1 MLKKRRKPICFLEFL
16 MLFLNIVYFINIM
29 ENNEIVNTNI
39 INIINNSES
48 NFYPIPISNTVSVD
62 KIGIVD
68 FRYILKKSNAIKV
81 LGDKFILFEKKINK
95 KLKLKQKELK
105 IEEKKI
111 LSRKNKL
118 TDADYKNKLKLFK
131 TEVFEVQK
139 KYKEDRLMLNNSF
152 QTLQKKLKD
161 LLAQVIKD
169 VSKKR
174 EINVVFLKE
183 NVFLFND
190 PSIDLTNEV
199 LDLFNKK
206 TKSMSITITLNDKP
220 F

>member
-1 MLKKRRKPICFLEFL
+1 
-16 MLFLNIVYFINIM
+16 MLFLNIVYFINII
-29 ENNEIVNTNI
+29 ENNQIVNTDI

-48 NFYPIPISNTVSVD
+48 SFYPIPISNTVNID

-81 LGDKFILFEKKINK
+81 LGDKFILFEKKINEK
-95 KLKLKQKELK
+95 IKLKQKELK

-131 TEVFEVQK
+131 SEVFEVQK
-139 KYKEDRLMLNNSF
+139 KYKEDRLILNNSF

-174 EINVVFLKE
+174 EINVVLLKE

-190 PSIDLTNEV
+190 PSIDITNEV

>member
-1 MLKKRRKPICFLEFL
+1 
-16 MLFLNIVYFINIM
+16 MLFLNIISFINIL
-29 ENNEIVNTNI
+29 ENNKIANANI

-48 NFYPIPISNTVSVD
+48 TFYPIPISNTVSVD

-68 FRYILKKSNAIKV
+68 FRYILKKSNAIKI
-81 LGDKFILFEKKINK
+81 LGDKFVLFEKKVNEKI
-95 KLKLKQKELK
+95 KLKQKELK
-105 IEEKKI
+105 IKEKKI

-131 TEVFEVQK
+131 SEVFEVQK
-139 KYKEDRLMLNNSF
+139 KYKEDRLILNNSF

-190 PSIDLTNEV
+190 PSIDLTHEV

>member
-1 MLKKRRKPICFLEFL
+1 

-48 NFYPIPISNTVSVD
+48 NFYPIPISNTVNID

-81 LGDKFILFEKKINK
+81 LGDKFIFYEKKINEK
-95 KLKLKQKELK
+95 IKLKQKELK

-118 TDADYKNKLKLFK
+118 TDADYKNKLNLFK
-131 TEVFEVQK
+131 SEVFEVQK
-139 KYKEDRLMLNNSF
+139 KYKEDRLILNNSF

>member
-1 MLKKRRKPICFLEFL
+1 
-16 MLFLNIVYFINIM
+16 MLFLNIVSFICIL
-29 ENNEIVNTNI
+29 ENNEISNANILNT
-39 INIINNSES
+39 INNSES
-48 NFYPIPISNTVSVD
+48 KFYPIPISNTVSVD

-68 FRYILKKSNAIKV
+68 FRYILKKSNAIKI
-81 LGDKFILFEKKINK
+81 LGDKFVLFEKKINENI
-95 KLKLKQKELK
+95 KLKQKKLK
-105 IEEKKI
+105 IAEKKI

-118 TDADYKNKLKLFK
+118 TEADYKNKLKLFK
-131 TEVFEVQK
+131 SEVFEVQK
-139 KYKEDRLMLNNSF
+139 KYKEDRLILNNSF

-161 LLAQVIKD
+161 LLAKVIKD

-206 TKSMSITITLNDKP
+206 TKSMSITITLNDKL

>member
-1 MLKKRRKPICFLEFL
+1 
-16 MLFLNIVYFINIM
+16 MLFLNIVYFINII
-29 ENNEIVNTNI
+29 ENNEIVNTDI

-48 NFYPIPISNTVSVD
+48 NFYPIPISNAVNID

-81 LGDKFILFEKKINK
+81 LGDKFIHIEKKINEK
-95 KLKLKQKELK
+95 IKLKQKELK
-105 IEEKKI
+105 IKEKKI
-111 LSRKNKL
+111 LSRKDNL

-131 TEVFEVQK
+131 SEVFEVQK
-139 KYKEDRLMLNNSF
+139 KYKEDRLILNNSF

>member
-1 MLKKRRKPICFLEFL
+1 
-16 MLFLNIVYFINIM
+16 MLFLNIVYFINII
-29 ENNEIVNTNI
+29 ENNEIVNTDI

-48 NFYPIPISNTVSVD
+48 NFYPIPISNTVNID

-81 LGDKFILFEKKINK
+81 LGDKFILFEKKINEK
-95 KLKLKQKELK
+95 IKLKQKELK

-131 TEVFEVQK
+131 SEVFEVQK
-139 KYKEDRLMLNNSF
+139 KYKEDRLILNNSF

>member
-1 MLKKRRKPICFLEFL
+1 
-16 MLFLNIVYFINIM
+16 MLFLNIVYFINII
-29 ENNEIVNTNI
+29 ENNDIVNADI
-39 INIINNSES
+39 INIINNSEN
-48 NFYPIPISNTVSVD
+48 NFYPIPISNTVNID

-81 LGDKFILFEKKINK
+81 LGDKFILFEKKINEK
-95 KLKLKQKELK
+95 IKLKQKELK
-105 IEEKKI
+105 TEEKKI

-118 TDADYKNKLKLFK
+118 TDADYKKKLNSFK
-131 TEVFEVQK
+131 SEVFEVQK
-139 KYKEDRLMLNNSF
+139 KYKEDRLILNNSF

>member
-1 MLKKRRKPICFLEFL
+1 
-16 MLFLNIVYFINIM
+16 MLFLNIVYFINII
-29 ENNEIVNTNI
+29 ENNDIVNAYT
-39 INIINNSES
+39 INIINNSEN
-48 NFYPIPISNTVSVD
+48 NFYPIPISNTVNLN

-81 LGDKFILFEKKINK
+81 LGDKFILFEKKINEK
-95 KLKLKQKELK
+95 IKLKQKELK
-105 IEEKKI
+105 TKEKKI

-118 TDADYKNKLKLFK
+118 TDADYKNKLNSFK
-131 TEVFEVQK
+131 SEVFEVQK
-139 KYKEDRLMLNNSF
+139 KYKEDRLILNNSF

-190 PSIDLTNEV
+190 TSIDITNEV

>member
-1 MLKKRRKPICFLEFL
+1 
-16 MLFLNIVYFINIM
+16 MLFLNIVSFISIL
-29 ENNEIVNTNI
+29 ENNEISNANILNT
-39 INIINNSES
+39 INNSES
-48 NFYPIPISNTVSVD
+48 KFYPIPISNTVSVD

-68 FRYILKKSNAIKV
+68 FRYILKKSNAIKI
-81 LGDKFILFEKKINK
+81 LGDKFVLFEKKINENI
-95 KLKLKQKELK
+95 KLKQKKLK
-105 IEEKKI
+105 IAEKKI

-118 TDADYKNKLKLFK
+118 TEADYKNKLKLFK
-131 TEVFEVQK
+131 SEVFEVQK
-139 KYKEDRLMLNNSF
+139 KYKEDRLILNNSF

-161 LLAQVIKD
+161 LLAKVIKD

>member
-1 MLKKRRKPICFLEFL
+1 
-16 MLFLNIVYFINIM
+16 MLFLNIVYFINII
-29 ENNEIVNTNI
+29 ENNNIVNADI
-39 INIINNSES
+39 INIINNSEN
-48 NFYPIPISNTVSVD
+48 NFYPIPISNTVNID

-81 LGDKFILFEKKINK
+81 LGDKFILFEKKINEK
-95 KLKLKQKELK
+95 IKLKQKELK

-111 LSRKNKL
+111 LSTKNKL
-118 TDADYKNKLKLFK
+118 TDADYKKKLNSFK
-131 TEVFEVQK
+131 SEVFEVQK
-139 KYKEDRLMLNNSF
+139 KYKEDRLILNNSF

-190 PSIDLTNEV
+190 PSIDITNEV

>member
-1 MLKKRRKPICFLEFL
+1 
-16 MLFLNIVYFINIM
+16 MLFLNIVYFINII
-29 ENNEIVNTNI
+29 ENNDIVNTDI
-39 INIINNSES
+39 INIINNSEN
-48 NFYPIPISNTVSVD
+48 NFYPIPISNTVNLH

-81 LGDKFILFEKKINK
+81 LGDKFILFEKKINEK
-95 KLKLKQKELK
+95 IKLKQKELK

-118 TDADYKNKLKLFK
+118 TDADYKNKLNSFK
-131 TEVFEVQK
+131 SEVFEVQK
-139 KYKEDRLMLNNSF
+139 KYKEDRLILNNSF

-190 PSIDLTNEV
+190 PSIDITNEV

>member
-1 MLKKRRKPICFLEFL
+1 

-48 NFYPIPISNTVSVD
+48 NFYPIPISNTVNVD

-81 LGDKFILFEKKINK
+81 LGDKFIFYEKKINEK
-95 KLKLKQKELK
+95 IKLKQKELK

-118 TDADYKNKLKLFK
+118 TDADYKNKLNLFK
-131 TEVFEVQK
+131 SEVFEVQK
-139 KYKEDRLMLNNSF
+139 KYKEDRLILNNSF

-161 LLAQVIKD
+161 LLAQVLKD

>member
-1 MLKKRRKPICFLEFL
+1 
-16 MLFLNIVYFINIM
+16 MLFLNIISFISIL
-29 ENNEIVNTNI
+29 ENNEISNANILNT
-39 INIINNSES
+39 INNSES
-48 NFYPIPISNTVSVD
+48 KFYPIPISNTVSID

-68 FRYILKKSNAIKV
+68 FRYILKKSNAIKI
-81 LGDKFILFEKKINK
+81 LGDKFVLFEKKINEK
-95 KLKLKQKELK
+95 IKLKQKELK

-118 TDADYKNKLKLFK
+118 TDVDYKNKLKLFK
-131 TEVFEVQK
+131 SEVFEVQK
-139 KYKEDRLMLNNSF
+139 KYKEDRLLLNNSF

-174 EINVVFLKE
+174 DINVVFLKE

>member
-1 MLKKRRKPICFLEFL
+1 
-16 MLFLNIVYFINIM
+16 MLFLNIISFISIL
-29 ENNEIVNTNI
+29 ENNEISNANILNT
-39 INIINNSES
+39 INNSES
-48 NFYPIPISNTVSVD
+48 KFYPIPISNTVSVD

-68 FRYILKKSNAIKV
+68 FRYILKKSNAIKI
-81 LGDKFILFEKKINK
+81 LGDKFVLFEKKINQNI
-95 KLKLKQKELK
+95 KLKQKKLK
-105 IEEKKI
+105 IAEKKI

-118 TDADYKNKLKLFK
+118 SDTDYKNKLKLFK
-131 TEVFEVQK
+131 SEVFEVQK
-139 KYKEDRLMLNNSF
+139 KYKEDRLLLNNSF

-174 EINVVFLKE
+174 DINVVFLKE

-190 PSIDLTNEV
+190 TSIDLTNEV

>member
-1 MLKKRRKPICFLEFL
+1 
-16 MLFLNIVYFINIM
+16 MLFLNIVYFINII
-29 ENNEIVNTNI
+29 ENNDIVNADI
-39 INIINNSES
+39 INIINNSE
-48 NFYPIPISNTVSVD
+48 NNLYPIPISNTVNID

-81 LGDKFILFEKKINK
+81 LGDKFILFEKKINEK
-95 KLKLKQKELK
+95 IKLKQKELK

-118 TDADYKNKLKLFK
+118 TDADYKKKLNSFK
-131 TEVFEVQK
+131 SEVFEVQK
-139 KYKEDRLMLNNSF
+139 KYKEDRLILNNSF
-152 QTLQKKLKD
+152 QTFQKKLKD

>member
-1 MLKKRRKPICFLEFL
+1 
-16 MLFLNIVYFINIM
+16 MLFLNIVYFINII
-29 ENNEIVNTNI
+29 ENNEIVNTDI

-48 NFYPIPISNTVSVD
+48 NFYPIPISNTVNID

-81 LGDKFILFEKKINK
+81 LGDKFILFEKKINEK
-95 KLKLKQKELK
+95 IKLKQQELK

-111 LSRKNKL
+111 ISRKNKL
-118 TDADYKNKLKLFK
+118 TEADYKNKLKLFK
-131 TEVFEVQK
+131 SEVFEVQK
-139 KYKEDRLMLNNSF
+139 KYKEDRLILNNSF

>member
-1 MLKKRRKPICFLEFL
+1 
-16 MLFLNIVYFINIM
+16 MLFLNIVYFINII
-29 ENNEIVNTNI
+29 ENNDIVNADI
-39 INIINNSES
+39 INIINNSEN
-48 NFYPIPISNTVSVD
+48 NFYPIPISNTVNID

-68 FRYILKKSNAIKV
+68 FRYILKKSNAIKI
-81 LGDKFILFEKKINK
+81 LGDKFVHFEKKINEK
-95 KLKLKQKELK
+95 IKLKQKELK
-105 IEEKKI
+105 TKEKKI
-111 LSRKNKL
+111 LSSKNKL
-118 TDADYKNKLKLFK
+118 TDADYKNKLNSFK
-131 TEVFEVQK
+131 SEVFEVQK
-139 KYKEDRLMLNNSF
+139 KYKEDRLILNNSF

-190 PSIDLTNEV
+190 RSIDITNEV

>member
-1 MLKKRRKPICFLEFL
+1 
-16 MLFLNIVYFINIM
+16 MLFLNIVYFINII
-29 ENNEIVNTNI
+29 ENNEIVNTDI

-68 FRYILKKSNAIKV
+68 FRYILKKSNAIKI
-81 LGDKFILFEKKINK
+81 LGDKFIFYEKKINEK
-95 KLKLKQKELK
+95 IKLKQKELK

-118 TDADYKNKLKLFK
+118 TDADYKNKLNLFK
-131 TEVFEVQK
+131 SEVFEVQK
-139 KYKEDRLMLNNSF
+139 KYKEDRLILNNSF

-206 TKSMSITITLNDKP
+206 TKSMSITVTLNDKP

>member
-1 MLKKRRKPICFLEFL
+1 
-16 MLFLNIVYFINIM
+16 MLFLNIVYFINII
-29 ENNEIVNTNI
+29 ENNDIVNADI
-39 INIINNSES
+39 INIINNSEN
-48 NFYPIPISNTVSVD
+48 NFYPIPISNTVNID

-81 LGDKFILFEKKINK
+81 LGDKFILFEKKINEK
-95 KLKLKQKELK
+95 IKLKQKELK
-105 IEEKKI
+105 TEEKKI

-118 TDADYKNKLKLFK
+118 TDADYKSKLNSFK
-131 TEVFEVQK
+131 SKVFEVQK
-139 KYKEDRLMLNNSF
+139 KYKEDRLILNNSF
-152 QTLQKKLKD
+152 QTFQKKLKD

-190 PSIDLTNEV
+190 PSIDITNEV

>member
-1 MLKKRRKPICFLEFL
+1 
-16 MLFLNIVYFINIM
+16 MLFLNIVYFINII
-29 ENNEIVNTNI
+29 ENNDIVNTDI
-39 INIINNSES
+39 INIINNSEN
-48 NFYPIPISNTVSVD
+48 NFYPIPISNTVNVH

-81 LGDKFILFEKKINK
+81 LGDKFILFEKKINEK
-95 KLKLKQKELK
+95 IKLKQKELK

-131 TEVFEVQK
+131 SEVFEVQK
-139 KYKEDRLMLNNSF
+139 KYKEDRLILNNSF

-190 PSIDLTNEV
+190 TSIDITNEV

>member
-1 MLKKRRKPICFLEFL
+1 
-16 MLFLNIVYFINIM
+16 MLFLNIVYFINII
-29 ENNEIVNTNI
+29 ENNEIVNTDI

-48 NFYPIPISNTVSVD
+48 NFYPIPISNTVNVD

-81 LGDKFILFEKKINK
+81 LGDKFILFEKKINEK
-95 KLKLKQKELK
+95 IKLKQKELK

-131 TEVFEVQK
+131 SEVFEVQK

-190 PSIDLTNEV
+190 PSVDLTNEV

>member
-1 MLKKRRKPICFLEFL
+1 
-16 MLFLNIVYFINIM
+16 MLFLNIVYFINII
-29 ENNEIVNTNI
+29 ENNNIVNADI
-39 INIINNSES
+39 INIINNSEN
-48 NFYPIPISNTVSVD
+48 NFYPIPISNTVNID

-95 KLKLKQKELK
+95 NIKLKQKKLK
-105 IEEKKI
+105 IAEKKI

-118 TDADYKNKLKLFK
+118 SDTDYKNKLKLFK
-131 TEVFEVQK
+131 SEVFEVQK
-139 KYKEDRLMLNNSF
+139 KYKEDRLLLNNSF

-174 EINVVFLKE
+174 DINVVFLKE

-190 PSIDLTNEV
+190 LSIDLTNEV

-206 TKSMSITITLNDKP
+206 TKSMSITITLND
-220 F
+220 

>member
-1 MLKKRRKPICFLEFL
+1 
-16 MLFLNIVYFINIM
+16 MLFLNIVYFINII
-29 ENNEIVNTNI
+29 ENNDIVNTDI
-39 INIINNSES
+39 INIINNSEN
-48 NFYPIPISNTVSVD
+48 NFYPIPISNTVNID

-81 LGDKFILFEKKINK
+81 LGDKFILFEKKINEK
-95 KLKLKQKELK
+95 IKLKQKELK
-105 IEEKKI
+105 TKEQKI

-118 TDADYKNKLKLFK
+118 KDADYKNKLNSFK
-131 TEVFEVQK
+131 SEVFEVQK
-139 KYKEDRLMLNNSF
+139 KYKEDRLILNNSF

-161 LLAQVIKD
+161 LLAQDIKD

-190 PSIDLTNEV
+190 PSIDITNEV

>member
-1 MLKKRRKPICFLEFL
+1 
-16 MLFLNIVYFINIM
+16 MLFLNIVYFINII
-29 ENNEIVNTNI
+29 ENNEIVNTDI

-95 KLKLKQKELK
+95 KIKLKQKELK

-111 LSRKNKL
+111 LSKRNKL

-131 TEVFEVQK
+131 SEVFEVQK
-139 KYKEDRLMLNNSF
+139 KYKKDRLILNNSF

>member
-1 MLKKRRKPICFLEFL
+1 
-16 MLFLNIVYFINIM
+16 MLFLNIVYFINII
-29 ENNEIVNTNI
+29 ENNEIVNTDI

-81 LGDKFILFEKKINK
+81 LGDKFVLFEKKINENI
-95 KLKLKQKELK
+95 KLKQKKLK
-105 IEEKKI
+105 IAEKKI

-118 TDADYKNKLKLFK
+118 TEADYKNKLKLFK
-131 TEVFEVQK
+131 SEVFEVQK
-139 KYKEDRLMLNNSF
+139 KYKEDRLILNNSF

>member
-1 MLKKRRKPICFLEFL
+1 
-16 MLFLNIVYFINIM
+16 MLFLNIVYFINII
-29 ENNEIVNTNI
+29 ENNEIVNTDI

-48 NFYPIPISNTVSVD
+48 NFYPIPISNTVNID

-81 LGDKFILFEKKINK
+81 LGDKFIFFEKKINEK
-95 KLKLKQKELK
+95 IKLKQQELK

-131 TEVFEVQK
+131 SEVFEVQK
-139 KYKEDRLMLNNSF
+139 KYKEDRLILNNSF

>member
-1 MLKKRRKPICFLEFL
+1 
-16 MLFLNIVYFINIM
+16 MLFLNIAYFINII
-29 ENNEIVNTNI
+29 ENNQIVNTDI
-39 INIINNSES
+39 INIINNSKS
-48 NFYPIPISNTVSVD
+48 SFYPIPISNTVNID

-81 LGDKFILFEKKINK
+81 LGDKFILFEKKINEK
-95 KLKLKQKELK
+95 IKLKQKELK

-118 TDADYKNKLKLFK
+118 TDADYKNKLNLFK
-131 TEVFEVQK
+131 SEVFEVQK
-139 KYKEDRLMLNNSF
+139 KYKEDRLILNNSF

>member
-1 MLKKRRKPICFLEFL
+1 
-16 MLFLNIVYFINIM
+16 MLFLNIVYFINII
-29 ENNEIVNTNI
+29 ENNDIVNADI
-39 INIINNSES
+39 INVINNSEN
-48 NFYPIPISNTVSVD
+48 NFYPIPISNTVNID

-81 LGDKFILFEKKINK
+81 LGDKFILFEKKINEK
-95 KLKLKQKELK
+95 IKLKQKELK

-118 TDADYKNKLKLFK
+118 TDADYKNKLKSFK
-131 TEVFEVQK
+131 SEVFEVQK
-139 KYKEDRLMLNNSF
+139 KYKEDRLILNNSF

-190 PSIDLTNEV
+190 PSIDITNEV

>member
-1 MLKKRRKPICFLEFL
+1 
-16 MLFLNIVYFINIM
+16 MLFLNIVYFINII
-29 ENNEIVNTNI
+29 ENNEIVNTDI

-48 NFYPIPISNTVSVD
+48 NFYPIPISNTVNVD

-81 LGDKFILFEKKINK
+81 LGDKFIFYEKKINEK
-95 KLKLKQKELK
+95 IKLKQKELK

-131 TEVFEVQK
+131 SEVFEVQK
-139 KYKEDRLMLNNSF
+139 KYKEDRLILNNSF

>member
-1 MLKKRRKPICFLEFL
+1 
-16 MLFLNIVYFINIM
+16 MLFLNIVYFINII
-29 ENNEIVNTNI
+29 ENNEIVNTDI

-48 NFYPIPISNTVSVD
+48 NFYPIPISNTVNID

-81 LGDKFILFEKKINK
+81 LGDKFILFEKKINEK
-95 KLKLKQKELK
+95 IKLKQKELK

-118 TDADYKNKLKLFK
+118 TDADYKNKLNLFK
-131 TEVFEVQK
+131 SEVFEVQK
-139 KYKEDRLMLNNSF
+139 KYKEDRLILNNSF

>member
-1 MLKKRRKPICFLEFL
+1 
-16 MLFLNIVYFINIM
+16 MLFLNIVYFINII
-29 ENNEIVNTNI
+29 ENNDIVNTDI
-39 INIINNSES
+39 INIINNSEN
-48 NFYPIPISNTVSVD
+48 NFYPIPISNTVNID

-81 LGDKFILFEKKINK
+81 LGDKFILFEKKINEK
-95 KLKLKQKELK
+95 IKLKQKELK

-118 TDADYKNKLKLFK
+118 TDADYKNKLNSFK
-131 TEVFEVQK
+131 SEVFEVQK
-139 KYKEDRLMLNNSF
+139 KYKEDRLILNNSF

-190 PSIDLTNEV
+190 PSIDITNEV